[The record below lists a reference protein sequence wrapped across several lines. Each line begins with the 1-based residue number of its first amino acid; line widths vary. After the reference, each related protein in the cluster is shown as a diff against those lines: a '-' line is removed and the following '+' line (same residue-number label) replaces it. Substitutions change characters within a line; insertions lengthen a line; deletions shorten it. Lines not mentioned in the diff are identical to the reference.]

1 MAKRKRKPITPAKRR
16 EYKARYKAKLE
27 KDPERLARVND
38 RKKEYNRAWRRKR
51 NESIAQQNAEQ
62 QLVAL
67 QAAVV
72 PRLEERKDL
81 EDAAPPPQHRPVTK
95 KAATVRQLSQT
106 PEAKRKRKERAA
118 GSPEVR
124 EARRAKDAARKR
136 KERAAG
142 SPEVREARRA
152 KDAARKRVARARIKK
167 DPESYAAYLAKNRE
181 WVAAY
186 AKRRKKNPELL
197 ASRRE
202 YQAAW
207 RERRAKEKVLQQFAN
222 AAAALTE
229 SLKRRS

>member
-136 KERAAG
+136 
-142 SPEVREARRA
+142 
-152 KDAARKRVARARIKK
+152 VARARIKK

-186 AKRRKKNPELL
+186 AKRWKKNPELL

>member
-136 KERAAG
+136 
-142 SPEVREARRA
+142 
-152 KDAARKRVARARIKK
+152 VARARIKK